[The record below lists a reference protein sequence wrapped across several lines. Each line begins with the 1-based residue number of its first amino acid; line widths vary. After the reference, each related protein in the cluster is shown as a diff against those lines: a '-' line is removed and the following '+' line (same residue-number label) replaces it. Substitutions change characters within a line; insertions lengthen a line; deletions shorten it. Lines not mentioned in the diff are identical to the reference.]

1 MIPNNDNFWLRQ
13 APHLTSIATL
23 GPEGSSS
30 QCAAKYLSSLIGEQL
45 NILLFSTFEQASKHV
60 ESNDTC
66 LLLVANAYQRVD
78 NFYMNNQTLL
88 LGSFFFAPPTYYL
101 ACKDISELTFKI
113 LSKKTISIA
122 SHHAPLS
129 RLEDLIQSSEKRV
142 SGIRKSQI
150 DVQLIDSTS
159 VGAQKTALGK
169 VDCCLANIDAINL
182 HNLTVISQ
190 PLHIEMTWAAFSKNT
205 TTQKEFDNGKQ
216 QVRISY

>member
-1 MIPNNDNFWLRQ
+1 M
-13 APHLTSIATL
+13 
-23 GPEGSSS
+23 
-30 QCAAKYLSSLIGEQL
+30 
-45 NILLFSTFEQASKHV
+45 
-60 ESNDTC
+60 
-66 LLLVANAYQRVD
+66 
-78 NFYMNNQTLL
+78 
-88 LGSFFFAPPTYYL
+88 
-101 ACKDISELTFKI
+101 
-113 LSKKTISIA
+113 SKKTISIA

-216 QVRISY
+216 QVRISH

>member
-1 MIPNNDNFWLRQ
+1 M
-13 APHLTSIATL
+13 
-23 GPEGSSS
+23 
-30 QCAAKYLSSLIGEQL
+30 
-45 NILLFSTFEQASKHV
+45 
-60 ESNDTC
+60 
-66 LLLVANAYQRVD
+66 
-78 NFYMNNQTLL
+78 
-88 LGSFFFAPPTYYL
+88 
-101 ACKDISELTFKI
+101 
-113 LSKKTISIA
+113 SKKTISIA

-182 HNLTVISQ
+182 HNLTDISQ

-216 QVRISY
+216 QVRISH